1 MIVLT
6 GAAGFIGF
14 HVAKMLLSQGH
25 HIIGIDNMN
34 DYYDVSLK
42 KGRLAQLAQNDQFHF
57 YQADISDAAAITDI
71 FKRHAGWRALTPTEQ
86 YCASWS
92 GRRQAKFSL
101 DWISRAD
108 RNSW

>member
-42 KGRLAQLAQNDQFHF
+42 KGGWHNSHRTINS
-57 YQADISDAAAITDI
+57 ISI
-71 FKRHAGWRALTPTEQ
+71 RPTS
-86 YCASWS
+86 AM
-92 GRRQAKFSL
+92 RQPS
-101 DWISRAD
+101 
-108 RNSW
+108 